1 MRLIERLIA
10 FFGEKKDGQKQTPFL
25 ERKYR
30 MCVRK
35 NLEGWGVNV

>member
-10 FFGEKKDGQKQTPFL
+10 FFGEKKAGQKQTPFL
-25 ERKYR
+25 ERKYK

-35 NLEGWGVNV
+35 DFEKWGVNV